1 MIPPSVAFIISFV
14 RFRTLGRSMRYLAT
28 STQVICTLLLGV
40 VSMSARAQ
48 NGVNRGA
55 LTRELT
61 DSLVRIMSA
70 AVADSAF
77 PGAYAIVGDSRGV
90 LARVGTGRIDWAH
103 TASAPDQHTLWDLAS
118 LTKVIATTTA
128 AAQLVEQGK
137 LDLDAAVQRYL
148 PGWSGAGKEGVTVRH
163 LLTHTSGLPAF
174 RPYDRQTKNQDSI
187 AALLF
192 ATELERAVGERM
204 VYSDIGAFVLGEII
218 ERVSGEE
225 LDDYFATHVAEP
237 LQLRETMFNPPAR
250 LRPRVAPTEID
261 TLRGGLVHG
270 AVHDERAYYL
280 GGAAAHAG
288 LFGSAHDLARFA
300 MMMLRGGTL
309 DGARILR
316 PETVATFTVYADPVF
331 SNRALGWQKRE
342 RPEMPFRTGAAWA
355 GERMSVSSYGHTGF
369 TGTSIGIDPE
379 RDLFVI
385 LLSNRVNPTRN
396 NPRITAV
403 RAAVTDAV
411 VSVIDARRTT
421 AANSEAP

>member
-1 MIPPSVAFIISFV
+1 MSFV
-14 RFRTLGRSMRYLAT
+14 CFRTMGRPMRSPAP

-40 VSMSARAQ
+40 VSIPGAARAQ
-48 NGVNRGA
+48 DGA
-55 LTRELT
+55 VARATITRELT
-61 DSLVRIMSA
+61 DSLARILRA

-90 LARVGTGRIDWAH
+90 LARVGAGRIDWARH
-103 TASAPDQHTLWDLAS
+103 APPPDQHTLWDLAS

-128 AAQLVEQGK
+128 AAQLVERGK
-137 LDLDAAVQRYL
+137 IDLDAPVQRYL
-148 PGWSGAGKEGVTVRH
+148 PNWTGPGKEGVTVRH

-174 RPYDRQTKNQDSI
+174 RPYDRQTKDRDSI

-192 ATELERAVGERM
+192 GTELERAVGERM
-204 VYSDIGAFVLGEII
+204 VYSDIGAFVLGEIV
-218 ERVSGEE
+218 ERVSGES
-225 LDDYFATHVAEP
+225 LDDYFAKHVAAR
-237 LQLRETMFNPPAR
+237 LALRETMFTPPASA
-250 LRPRVAPTEID
+250 RPRVAPTEID
-261 TLRGGLVHG
+261 TLRGGLVRG

-280 GGAAAHAG
+280 GGVAAHAG
-288 LFGSAHDLARFA
+288 LFGSAYDLARFA

-309 DGARILR
+309 DGARVLE
-316 PETVATFTVYADPVF
+316 PETIATFTVYADPAF

-342 RPEMPFRTGAAWA
+342 RPDMPYRTGAAWA
-355 GERMSVSSYGHTGF
+355 GEKMSVSSYGHTGF

-411 VSVIDARRTT
+411 VSVIDARRDF
-421 AANSEAP
+421 AANPSSP

>member
-1 MIPPSVAFIISFV
+1 MIPPGVACIISFV
-14 RFRTLGRSMRYLAT
+14 RFRTIGRSMRYLAT
-28 STQVICTLLLGV
+28 SRQVICTLALGV
-40 VSMSARAQ
+40 VSAPGAASAQDAAVDRASM
-48 NGVNRGA
+48 A
-55 LTRELT
+55 REIT
-61 DSLVRIMSA
+61 DSLARILRN

-90 LARVGTGRIDWAH
+90 LARVGAGRIDWARN
-103 TASAPDQHTLWDLAS
+103 APPPDQHTLWDLAS

-128 AAQLVEQGK
+128 AAQLVELGK
-137 LDLDAAVQRYL
+137 IDLDAPVQRYL
-148 PGWSGAGKEGVTVRH
+148 TDWTGAGKESVTVRH
-163 LLTHTSGLPAF
+163 LLIHTSGLPAF

-192 ATELERAVGERM
+192 GTELERAVGERM

-225 LDDYFATHVAEP
+225 LDAYFARHVAAP
-237 LQLRETMFNPPAR
+237 LRLRETMFTPPAS
-250 LRPRVAPTEID
+250 LRARVAPTEID

-270 AVHDERAYYL
+270 VVHDERAYYL

-300 MMMLRGGTL
+300 MMMLRGGSL
-309 DGARILR
+309 DGARILE
-316 PETVATFTVYADPVF
+316 PETIATFTVYVDPSF

-342 RPEMPFRTGAAWA
+342 RPGMAFRTGAAWA
-355 GERMSVSSYGHTGF
+355 GEKMSVSSYGHTGF
-369 TGTSIGIDPE
+369 TGTSIGMDPE

-396 NPRITAV
+396 NARITAV
-403 RAAVTDAV
+403 RVSVTDAV
-411 VSVIDARRTT
+411 VSVIDAPPTHSRQ
-421 AANSEAP
+421 